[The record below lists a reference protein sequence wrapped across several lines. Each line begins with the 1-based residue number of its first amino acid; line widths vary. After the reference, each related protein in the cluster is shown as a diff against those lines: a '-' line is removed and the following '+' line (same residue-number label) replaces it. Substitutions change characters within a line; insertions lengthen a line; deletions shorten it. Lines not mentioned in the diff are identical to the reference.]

1 MSRLAPDK
9 VSARSQLAAPPRW
22 SELPCRPR
30 AAPAASV
37 AVSLRTN
44 AEDGNIGGQEA
55 TEMRHLA
62 GFVLAIVLA
71 VAIFFGATWGYL
83 RLLRVPVVNGA
94 AATLPASGGSLLH
107 ERNVL
112 LAFAALAGVG
122 LLAGICVAAPRI
134 SPLAAGLPGLGLL
147 GWTALYLASVGR
159 AVRYIPLKA
168 DAFGDGFEAML
179 INGVLAFAGF
189 VMIIPLFIPSRW
201 RPAALPVY
209 LDPGEDLTTPAGTG
223 TGSSVLLTNDWGN
236 QTAPIEQP
244 GDQPTDQW
252 S

>member
-1 MSRLAPDK
+1 
-9 VSARSQLAAPPRW
+9 
-22 SELPCRPR
+22 
-30 AAPAASV
+30 
-37 AVSLRTN
+37 
-44 AEDGNIGGQEA
+44 
-55 TEMRHLA
+55 MRHLA
-62 GFVLAIVLA
+62 GFVLAVVLA
-71 VAIFFGATWGYL
+71 AAIFFGATWGYL

-94 AATLPASGGSLLH
+94 AATLPAAGGSLLH

-147 GWTALYLASVGR
+147 AWTVLYLVNVGR
-159 AVRYIPLKA
+159 AVRYIPLKS

-179 INGVLAFAGF
+179 INGVLAAAGLA
-189 VMIIPLFIPSRW
+189 MIIPLFIPSRW
-201 RPAALPVY
+201 RSSALPMY
-209 LDPGEDLTTPAGTG
+209 MQPGEDLTAQADSG

-236 QTAPIEQP
+236 QTAPIAQQP
-244 GDQPTDQW
+244 GDQPTDPW

>member
-1 MSRLAPDK
+1 
-9 VSARSQLAAPPRW
+9 
-22 SELPCRPR
+22 
-30 AAPAASV
+30 
-37 AVSLRTN
+37 
-44 AEDGNIGGQEA
+44 
-55 TEMRHLA
+55 MRHLA

-94 AATLPASGGSLLH
+94 AATLPAAGGSLLH
-107 ERNVL
+107 QRNVL

-122 LLAGICVAAPRI
+122 LLAGICVAVPRI

-147 GWTALYLASVGR
+147 AWTALYLVSVGR

-189 VMIIPLFIPSRW
+189 VMIVPLFIPSRW
-201 RPAALPVY
+201 RSTALPVY
-209 LDPGEDLTTPAGTG
+209 MDPGEDLTTPVGTGTG

-236 QTAPIEQP
+236 QTAPIEQQP